1 MKHPR
6 LLLLLFITLLIP
18 HLSGGV
24 GQGVQV
30 DADLP
35 GVAIFLNNTYIGDT
49 PLVIPDL
56 KAGEYQ
62 ITGTISGH
70 TPQVKNVSV
79 PSEGSGQVSFS
90 FGAGSSDL
98 DPGAIKISDCSETPE
113 QSGLQGTSM
122 TVVTLPDGDMMAYY
136 SGFSDG
142 VQCAGSADGSRWH
155 EYPDGCL
162 EIPGSGDA
170 LLPLSSPWV
179 YNAKDG
185 GYWMIYRSGD
195 ENGHSLSRAFSGD
208 GIRFTPD
215 GGVTIHHLSET
226 GADFS
231 EQYSIPTGI
240 RLANGSIRM
249 YYSLQGGGIKSAISV
264 DDGQT
269 WTDEEGSR
277 LNSATDPSIIL
288 LPDGRFGLFYVDFSE
303 GSKGQKIKVATSSDG
318 ITFNSSDTGTI
329 VESDH
334 KGVWILDPEIHVS
347 KDGRW
352 TLFFSV
358 MGSPGE
364 AGITVPTV
372 MQTTLDPACLVTR
385 LAGSEKGE

>member
-1 MKHPR
+1 M
-6 LLLLLFITLLIP
+6 
-18 HLSGGV
+18 
-24 GQGVQV
+24 QV

-35 GVAIFLNNTYIGDT
+35 GVAIFLDNIYIGDT

-62 ITGTISGH
+62 IIGTISGH
-70 TPQVKNVSV
+70 VAQVKNVTVS
-79 PSEGSGQVSFS
+79 SEGSGQVSFS
-90 FGAGSSDL
+90 FGAASSVL
-98 DPGAIKISDCSETPE
+98 DPGAMKISDCSGTPE
-113 QSGLQGTSM
+113 RSGLQGTSV
-122 TVVTLPDGDMMAYY
+122 TVVTLSDGDLMAYY

-142 VQCAGSADGSRWH
+142 VQCAGSADGARWH

-162 EIPGSGDA
+162 EIPGSNDA

-179 YNAKDG
+179 YDAKDG
-185 GYWMIYRSGD
+185 GYWMIYRSGG
-195 ENGHSLSRAFSGD
+195 ETGHSLSRAFSGD

-215 GGVTIHHLSET
+215 GGVTINHLSET
-226 GADFS
+226 DGGFS

-269 WTDEEGSR
+269 WTDEEGYR

-288 LPDGRFGLFYVDFSE
+288 LPDGKFGLFYVDFSE
-303 GSKGQKIKVATSSDG
+303 GSKGQKLKIATSVDG
-318 ITFNSSDTGTI
+318 ITFISSESGTI
-329 VESDH
+329 VESDQ

-364 AGITVPTV
+364 TGITVPTV